1 MSNHYAILDG
11 QPVLK
16 MNGVP
21 KPRQELTDAFAK
33 SHGTNRQRMNA
44 TYDAARDLDD
54 TKNHWANADVHD
66 ADSANSRP
74 VRQKL
79 VTRSRYETYNN
90 GYSDGIAQTYATDLV
105 GKGPVLRMQTGS
117 PGFNR
122 LVESEWFKW
131 CKAVG
136 FRRKLWCQ
144 AHAKHTDGEGFGVIR
159 RNPGVKHPVKLDY
172 VLHETEQFH
181 TPYLPFGE
189 PGRIDGI
196 RFDEWGNATAY
207 ELVKFHPG
215 NSVSGY
221 LSLGQP
227 PEIVPAEF
235 VCQWFKF
242 RRPGQHRGIPEMTS
256 TLNLGAGA
264 RRWREST
271 LSTAELIAKMTLFL
285 KQLIA
290 ANDDDQPAATAMST
304 LEVMT
309 GLMTVLPDNVEPWQP
324 KAEQPPA
331 TYEMF
336 HKALVNEQA
345 RCKNMPYNKAACDS
359 SSYNYASG
367 RLDHQTYYGALD
379 VDREDGNDLVLDHL
393 FDVWFDYA
401 VRVFGWLGGNPEVI
415 GDGAKSHA
423 WDWPKHPVAD
433 VQTEASANSE
443 KLKTGQTTLSR
454 IYSEQGEDFED
465 DLEVM
470 ARDYG
475 KTPEEMRDILATAL
489 FNATNQQA
497 SMEQAAAQNKQAD
510 TAAKQPA
517 KLAAD
522 MQQAFLAA
530 AMQWATTVKETHH
543 ATAN

>member
-1 MSNHYAILDG
+1 
-11 QPVLK
+11 
-16 MNGVP
+16 MNGV
-21 KPRQELTDAFAK
+21 KRPRQELIDAFAK
-33 SHGTNRQRMNA
+33 SHNKSRRQVEA
-44 TYDAARDLDD
+44 SYDAARDLAD
-54 TKNHWANADVHD
+54 TSNHWANADNYD
-66 ADSANSRP
+66 ADSANARD

-79 VTRSRYETYNN
+79 VSRSRYETYNN

-105 GKGPVLRMQTGS
+105 GKGPILRMQTSS

-122 LVESEWFKW
+122 MVEAEWHRW

-159 RNPGVKHPVKLDY
+159 RNPSVKHPVKLDY
-172 VLHETEQFH
+172 VLYETEQCQ
-181 TPYLPFGE
+181 TPLLPYGE
-189 PGRIDGI
+189 RGYIDGI
-196 RFDEWGNATAY
+196 KFDKFGNPLSY
-207 ELVKFHPG
+207 DILQEHPG
-215 NSVSGY
+215 S
-221 LSLGQP
+221 SLHSIARFTLK
-227 PEIVPAEF
+227 PEQIPAEF
-235 VCQWFKF
+235 VCHWYKL

-379 VDREDGNDLVLDHL
+379 VDREDGNDAVLDPL
-393 FDVWFDYA
+393 FQVWFDFA
-401 VRVFGWLGGNPEVI
+401 VRTFGWLGGNPESLSA
-415 GDGAKSHA
+415 GARSHS

-433 VQTEASANSE
+433 IATEASANSE
-443 KLKTGQTTLSR
+443 KLKSGQTTLSR

-475 KTPEEMRDILATAL
+475 KTPDEMREVLATAL

-497 SMEQAAAQNKQAD
+497 SMESAAAQTKQAD
-510 TAAKQPA
+510 TASKQPA
-517 KLAAD
+517 AVD
-522 MQQAFLAA
+522 TQQAFLAA
-530 AMQWATTVKETHH
+530 AMTWLTSKEASHVQ
-543 ATAN
+543 AS

>member
-1 MSNHYAILDG
+1 MAAAPYVDYSGGLF
-11 QPVLK
+11 
-16 MNGVP
+16 NGYHNP
-21 KPRQELTDAFAK
+21 KPRRELVEAFVK
-33 SHGTNRQRMNA
+33 THNA
-44 TYDAARDLDD
+44 QKIRGTYDAARDLDD
-54 TKNHWANADVHD
+54 TKNHWANADTYD
-66 ADSANSRP
+66 ADSANSP
-74 VRQKL
+74 EVRRKL
-79 VTRSRYETYNN
+79 VSRSRYETGNN

-105 GKGPVLRMQTGS
+105 GKGPTLRMQTGS

-122 LVESEWFKW
+122 LVESEWYRW

-144 AHAKHTDGEGFGVIR
+144 AHAKHQDGEGLAVIR
-159 RNPGVKHPVKLDY
+159 SNPGIKHPVKIDY
-172 VLHETEQFH
+172 VLHETEQFT

-196 RFDEWGNATAY
+196 RFDKFGNATTY
-207 ELVKFHPG
+207 ELAQHHPG
-215 NSVSGY
+215 SSNSGF
-221 LSLGQP
+221 LSLTQT
-227 PEIVPAEF
+227 PEQVPAEF
-235 VCQWFKF
+235 VCHWFKL
-242 RRPGQHRGIPEMTS
+242 RRPGQHRGVPEMAS

-285 KQLIA
+285 KQLIQA
-290 ANDDDQPAATAMST
+290 DTDDSPASMST
-304 LEVMT
+304 LEIMT
-309 GLMTVLPDNVEPWQP
+309 GMMTALPDNVEPWQP

-379 VDREDGNDLVLDHL
+379 VDREDGNDLVLDKL
-393 FDVWFDYA
+393 FDVWFDAA
-401 VRVFGWLGGNPEVI
+401 VLAFGWLGGNPEAI
-415 GDGAKSHA
+415 SPSAKAHS

-433 VQTEASANSE
+433 IATEAQANSE
-443 KLKTGQTTLSR
+443 KLKTGQTILSR
-454 IYSEQGEDFED
+454 IYSENGEDFED

-475 KTPEEMRDILATAL
+475 KSTDEMRAILCTAI

-497 SMEQAAAQNKQAD
+497 SMEQAAAQTKQAD

-517 KLAAD
+517 KIAA
-522 MQQAFLAA
+522 QEEFLLAA
-530 AMQWATTVKETHH
+530 AAWLKGAQHVQAI
-543 ATAN
+543 